1 MWWRGK
7 IPSPAQEESG
17 SYEDDQMIEEL
28 TKKLKNV
35 CDEFAIAENYEN
47 IKELRFSNNSM
58 DLFNNWE
65 ESYTDVFASR
75 NKKTMDILI
84 KDYNNIDYYIE
95 KIDKTLNM
103 IPDNPSYYG
112 INPEHYNY
120 SSGEEDIDEVDIY
133 DLSQQLIDASLKNK
147 TDQNAGLIYKNYAKT
162 RIKTNYNDET
172 YYNSGIEIVLRS
184 FKGDYSGQ
192 EGLHYGI
199 DAVKNIDP
207 YKIGEN
213 AAETALNG
221 NNKIDINEGK
231 YDVLMSPYLIGT
243 ILTYNIG
250 FLSYFDIDSGL
261 SPFIGKL
268 NENIASK
275 NVNLYDDPL
284 NKNGIG
290 FTPVDE
296 EGTMT
301 EKLDLISNGTLKNY
315 MHSYSTARKAGVKT
329 TGNAGI
335 ISPSPWQIHM
345 EKGNKDINDMI
356 SSMDSGLYI
365 NNSWYTRFQDE
376 RTGTFSTVPRDG
388 VFLVKN
394 GEIKG
399 NVSGIRIS
407 DSILNILK
415 NITEISNEENY
426 VKWWD
431 EIHSSIMP
439 SVKAENINITK
450 GF

>member
-1 MWWRGK
+1 
-7 IPSPAQEESG
+7 
-17 SYEDDQMIEEL
+17 MIEEL
-28 TKKLKNV
+28 AKKLKGV
-35 CDEFAIAENYEN
+35 CDEFAIAENYGN

-65 ESYTDVFASR
+65 ESYTNVFASR

-84 KDYNNIDYYIE
+84 KDYNNLDYYIE
-95 KIDKTLNM
+95 KIDKTLNI

-112 INPEHYNY
+112 INNVHYNY
-120 SSGEEDIDEVDIY
+120 NSNEETIDDKDIY
-133 DLSQQLIDASLKNK
+133 DLSQQIIDSSLKNG
-147 TDQNAGLIYKNYAKT
+147 TDKNAGLIYKNYTKT
-162 RIKTNYNDET
+162 RIKTNYNDEI
-172 YYNSGIEIVLRS
+172 YNNSGIEIVLRS
-184 FKGDYSGQ
+184 FKGEYSGQ
-192 EGLHYGI
+192 EGLHFGAKAI
-199 DAVKNIDP
+199 KNIDP

-213 AAETALNG
+213 AAKTALKG
-221 NNKIDINEGK
+221 NNKININEGK
-231 YDVLMSPYLIGT
+231 YDIVMSPYLIGT
-243 ILTYNIG
+243 ILTYNIE

-261 SPFIGKL
+261 SPFINKL
-268 NENIASK
+268 NENVASK
-275 NVNLYDDPL
+275 SVNLYDDPL
-284 NKNGIG
+284 NQNGIG

-301 EKLDLISNGTLKNY
+301 KKLDLINNGTLKNY
-315 MHSYSTARKAGVKT
+315 MHSYSTAKKAGTKT

-335 ISPSPWQIHM
+335 IDPMPWQIHL
-345 EKGNKDINDMI
+345 EKGNKNIDDMI
-356 SSMDSGLYI
+356 NSIDHGLYI

-388 VFLVKN
+388 VFLIDH

-407 DSILNILK
+407 DSVLNILK
-415 NITEISNEENY
+415 NITEISNEEKY

-439 SVKAENINITK
+439 SVKVENINITK

>member
-1 MWWRGK
+1 
-7 IPSPAQEESG
+7 
-17 SYEDDQMIEEL
+17 MIEEL

-120 SSGEEDIDEVDIY
+120 SSGEEDIDDMDIY

-213 AAETALNG
+213 AAETALKG

-231 YDVLMSPYLIGT
+231 YDILMSPYLIGT

-284 NKNGIG
+284 NKNGMG

-301 EKLDLISNGTLKNY
+301 EKLDLINNGTLKNY

-356 SSMDSGLYI
+356 SSMDNGLYI

-415 NITEISNEENY
+415 NITEISNEEKY

-439 SVKAENINITK
+439 SVKAENINITR

>member
-1 MWWRGK
+1 
-7 IPSPAQEESG
+7 
-17 SYEDDQMIEEL
+17 MIEEL

-35 CDEFAIAENYEN
+35 CDEFAVSENYEN

-65 ESYTDVFASR
+65 ESYINVFASR

-84 KDYNNIDYYIE
+84 KDYNNIDYYME
-95 KIDKTLNM
+95 KIDKTLNI

-112 INPEHYNY
+112 INTEHYNY
-120 SSGEEDIDEVDIY
+120 NSNEEDIEDIDDNDIY
-133 DLSQQLIDASLKNK
+133 DLSRQLIDASLKNGSDK
-147 TDQNAGLIYKNYAKT
+147 NAGLIYKNYAKT

-184 FKGDYSGQ
+184 FHGDYSGQ

-199 DAVKNIDP
+199 KSAKNIDP

-213 AAETALNG
+213 AAKTALKG
-221 NNKIDINEGK
+221 NNNINIDEGK
-231 YDVLMSPYLIGT
+231 YDVLMSPYLLGT

-261 SPFIGKL
+261 SPFIDKL

-284 NKNGIG
+284 NRNGMG

-301 EKLDLISNGTLKNY
+301 KKLDLINNGTLKNY
-315 MHSYSTARKAGVKT
+315 MHSYSTAKKAGAKT

-335 ISPSPWQIHM
+335 IAPVPWQIHM
-345 EKGNKDINDMI
+345 EKGNKNVNDMI
-356 SSMDSGLYI
+356 GSIDHGLYI

-388 VFLVKN
+388 VFLIDH
-394 GEIKG
+394 GEIRG
-399 NVSGIRIS
+399 TVSGIRIS

-415 NITEISNEENY
+415 NITEVSNEEKY

-439 SVKAENINITK
+439 SVKVENVNITK

>member
-1 MWWRGK
+1 
-7 IPSPAQEESG
+7 
-17 SYEDDQMIEEL
+17 MIEEL
-28 TKKLKNV
+28 AKKLKNV
-35 CDEFAIAENYEN
+35 CDEFAIAENYNN

-65 ESYTDVFASR
+65 ESYTNVFASR

-84 KDYNNIDYYIE
+84 KDYNNLDYYIE
-95 KIDKTLNM
+95 KIDKTLNI

-112 INPEHYNY
+112 INNVHYNY
-120 SSGEEDIDEVDIY
+120 NSNEENIDDKDIY
-133 DLSQQLIDASLKNK
+133 DLSQQLIDSSLKNGSDK
-147 TDQNAGLIYKNYAKT
+147 NAGLIYKNYTKT

-172 YYNSGIEIVLRS
+172 YNNSGIEIVLRS
-184 FKGDYSGQ
+184 FKNDYSGQ
-192 EGLHYGI
+192 EGLHFGSKAI
-199 DAVKNIDP
+199 KNIDP

-213 AAETALNG
+213 AAKTALKG
-221 NNKIDINEGK
+221 NNKVNIDEGK
-231 YDVLMSPYLIGT
+231 YDIVMSPYLIGT
-243 ILTYNIG
+243 ILTYNIE

-261 SPFIGKL
+261 SPFINKL

-275 NVNLYDDPL
+275 YVNLYDDPL
-284 NKNGIG
+284 NQNGVG

-301 EKLDLISNGTLKNY
+301 KKLDLINNGILKNY
-315 MHSYSTARKAGVKT
+315 MHSYSTAKKAGTET

-335 ISPSPWQIHM
+335 IDPVPWQIHL
-345 EKGNKDINDMI
+345 EKGNKNINDMI
-356 SSMDSGLYI
+356 NSMDHGLYI

-388 VFLVKN
+388 VFLIDH

-415 NITEISNEENY
+415 NITEISNEEKY

-431 EIHSSIMP
+431 EIHPSIMP
-439 SVKAENINITK
+439 SVKVENINITK